1 MKNTLVDIRWILL
14 NFVNNPNIIDIQKFL
29 FGLSFLFLIFTSF
42 IYLAQNHLKFI
53 KKNRYLLSD
62 NIFIFSII
70 LFIIIGRWTSLLV
83 PNVNPDESQFIA
95 GAIKLFKD
103 PVFWQSVDTGSSGPL
118 NIFPLELPV
127 YLGIR
132 LEYAS
137 ARLVATLLVFI
148 SILSLYY
155 SLNIIYNKSIARS
168 SVFLVVVT
176 FSVMPIYD
184 LKYYASEYVPITLLT
199 LSLMTICLSYRYPKN
214 ELRIV
219 SGLLLGAIPVAK
231 FQGLPIAFAI
241 VLLAI
246 HIIWKQ
252 SQDKTEF
259 SKSIVLL
266 GLSFLIPSL
275 IIFAYLIRF
284 SLIDDFWKSYIQQNL
299 LNYSSGT
306 LKVVNNSTKSSH
318 IGDHLGYIFNLFFS
332 TRVLFCLAA
341 AMLIVL
347 IPILIY
353 FQYFKIQ
360 KTKRSRSFYLIYYSI
375 LQLIFSLYAVL
386 KPANQFYHYLL
397 FLIIPCGFL
406 IGVCLGELQIIAIN
420 SSLKKS
426 LGNLPIKLLINFLLY
441 IIIVGIAQGLFY
453 IKYDDPNLLRRE
465 QLLKHYHGPLE
476 TAITQIIH
484 PGETM
489 VVWGWAPELY
499 VETAT
504 IQGVRDAVPASAI
517 IPSPL
522 QKYYLKRFIDDLAKS
537 SAPVFVDAV
546 SPKMFTFHDPK
557 TQEHEAFPELNKIIT
572 EKYKLVDNIDGVRI
586 YKLNSP

>member
-199 LSLMTICLSYRYPKN
+199 LSLMTICFSYRYPKN

-259 SKSIVLL
+259 SKSTILFA
-266 GLSFLIPSL
+266 LSFLIPSL

-441 IIIVGIAQGLFY
+441 IVIVGIAQGLFY

-465 QLLKHYHGPLE
+465 ELLKHYHGPLE

-504 IQGVRDAVPASAI
+504 IQGVRDAVTASAI

-537 SAPVFVDAV
+537 SASVFVDAV

>member
-1 MKNTLVDIRWILL
+1 MKNTLIDIRWILL

-29 FGLSFLFLIFTSF
+29 FGLSFLFFIFTSF

-62 NIFIFSII
+62 YIFLISIIIFIV
-70 LFIIIGRWTSLLV
+70 IGRWTSLLV

-118 NIFPLELPV
+118 NIFPLQLPA

-137 ARLVATLLVFI
+137 ARLVAILLVFI

-155 SLNIIYNKSIARS
+155 SLNIIYNKLIARVS
-168 SVFLVVVT
+168 IFLVVVA
-176 FSVMPIYD
+176 FSVMPIYN
-184 LKYYASEYVPITLLT
+184 LGYYASEYMPIALLA
-199 LSLMTICLSYRYPKN
+199 LALMAICFSYRYPKN
-214 ELRIV
+214 ELRII
-219 SGLLLGAIPVAK
+219 SGLLLGAIPFAK

-252 SQDKTEF
+252 SQNKTEF
-259 SKSIVLL
+259 TKSIILFA
-266 GLSFLIPSL
+266 LSFLIPSL
-275 IIFAYLIRF
+275 FVFAYLMRF
-284 SLIDDFWKSYIQQNL
+284 SLIDDFWKRYIQQNL
-299 LNYSSGT
+299 LNYSSGAFS
-306 LKVVNNSTKSSH
+306 VVDHPAKSFH
-318 IGDHLGYIFNLFFS
+318 LGDSFGYIFNLFFS
-332 TRVLFCLAA
+332 TRVLFCLVG
-341 AMLIVL
+341 AMFLAL

-360 KTKRSRSFYLIYYSI
+360 KIKRSRSFYLIYYSI
-375 LQLIFSLYAVL
+375 LQLILSLYAVL
-386 KPANQFYHYLL
+386 KPGNQFYHYLL

-406 IGVCLGELQIIAIN
+406 IGVCLGELQIITIN

-441 IIIVGIAQGLFY
+441 IAIVGIAQGLFY

-476 TAITQIIH
+476 TAITEHIH

-504 IQGVRDAVPASAI
+504 IQGVRDAVTAGAI

-522 QKYYLKRFIDDLAKS
+522 QSYYLKSFIDEFVKS

-546 SPKMFTFHDPK
+546 SQKMFTFHDPK

>member
-137 ARLVATLLVFI
+137 ARLVAILLVFI

-184 LKYYASEYVPITLLT
+184 LKYYASEYVPIALLT
-199 LSLMTICLSYRYPKN
+199 LSLMAICFSYRYPKN

-537 SAPVFVDAV
+537 SASVFVDAV

>member
-14 NFVNNPNIIDIQKFL
+14 NFVNNPNIINIQKFL

-184 LKYYASEYVPITLLT
+184 LKYYASEYVPIALLT
-199 LSLMTICLSYRYPKN
+199 LSLMAICFSYRYPKN

-259 SKSIVLL
+259 SKSTILFA
-266 GLSFLIPSL
+266 LSFLIPSL

-341 AMLIVL
+341 AMFIVL

-353 FQYFKIQ
+353 F
-360 KTKRSRSFYLIYYSI
+360 
-375 LQLIFSLYAVL
+375 
-386 KPANQFYHYLL
+386 HY
-397 FLIIPCGFL
+397 
-406 IGVCLGELQIIAIN
+406 VQDKN
-420 SSLKKS
+420 
-426 LGNLPIKLLINFLLY
+426 
-441 IIIVGIAQGLFY
+441 
-453 IKYDDPNLLRRE
+453 
-465 QLLKHYHGPLE
+465 
-476 TAITQIIH
+476 
-484 PGETM
+484 
-489 VVWGWAPELY
+489 
-499 VETAT
+499 
-504 IQGVRDAVPASAI
+504 
-517 IPSPL
+517 
-522 QKYYLKRFIDDLAKS
+522 
-537 SAPVFVDAV
+537 
-546 SPKMFTFHDPK
+546 
-557 TQEHEAFPELNKIIT
+557 
-572 EKYKLVDNIDGVRI
+572 
-586 YKLNSP
+586 